1 MAAKCEC
8 DRCRAIVD
16 PGDWLRVGRLGLS
29 VEEGR
34 RPIDLGE
41 DYFDLCRGCAADA
54 FGDLGAIDMP
64 RGCGYERP
72 IADRALARICETA
85 AGGRA
90 SECSRCGDPFATGG
104 RTVVSYPAVTIGG
117 VRCEGLGRAYLCLR
131 CTDERVTGSPE
142 RVLARLCGIEPQG
155 TGKPAGDPVFAITTL
170 GVPDDDWG
178 SVASAAEVPRR
189 RTVGFF
195 RSRPEAES
203 MLTGDF
209 GDLGEAGYYQL
220 AVVEEIPPGLYPVAR
235 GAKWYRY
242 GVAWEGTTRPVWAEA
257 EAPAW
262 AERLTGCAEIG

>member
-8 DRCRAIVD
+8 DRCRAILD
-16 PGDWLRVGRLGLS
+16 PGECLRVGWLELS

-41 DYFDLCRGCAADA
+41 DRFDLCRGCAADA
-54 FGDLGAIDMP
+54 FGDLSAIGMA

-90 SECSRCGDPFATGG
+90 GECSRCRDPFAGGG
-104 RTVVSYPAVTIGG
+104 RTVVSYPRVTIGG
-117 VRCEGLGRAYLCLR
+117 VRCEGFGRAYLCDR
-131 CTDERVTGSPE
+131 CVRERVTGSPGQ
-142 RVLARLCGIEPQG
+142 VLARLCGIEPRE
-155 TGKPAGDPVFAITTL
+155 TGKPAGVFTITTL
-170 GVPDDDWG
+170 GVPDGDWG
-178 SVASAAEVPRR
+178 SVASVAAVPRR

-195 RSRPEAES
+195 RSRREAES

-220 AVVEEIPPGLYPVAR
+220 AAVEEIPPGLYPVAR

-242 GVAWEGTTRPVWAEA
+242 DVAWEGTTRPVWVET
-257 EAPAW
+257 EPPAW
-262 AERLTGCAEIG
+262 AERLTGCAEVG